1 MEDFSLQLQQVTQ
14 AILADYRLGR
24 DIDKMELFQKPE
36 ADVVVQLLE
45 KLRRILFPGYFRE
58 KNYRMYHVEAN
69 LSLLTEDVLYNLA
82 KQLTRIYEGQGE
94 EPEAAMCHAQEVGLA
109 FLREIPRVRAMLQT
123 DLQAAFDGDPA
134 AGSMAEI
141 LFAYPGMFAVFVYR
155 LAHVLYT
162 LEVPMLPRMMTEHAH
177 SLTGIDIHPGATIGE
192 YFFIDHGTGVVI
204 GETTVIGNRVKLYQG
219 VTLGALSTRGGQ
231 KLRGKRR
238 HPTIEDDVTIYAGA
252 SVLGGDTVIGQ
263 GSVIGSNVFITKSVP
278 PCTTVTIKSQELHLR
293 PAEKLPQKYYTA
305 VRDIS
310 INGIKFGYI
319 YSIDQFKKA
328 LGETDRIDTWDATDY
343 GKGHTL
349 HYGNDLTV
357 RFNDDARDI
366 EPGIITSGS
375 LLESKTVDDRAMS
388 QEDLE
393 ANAFAGLL
401 LMPDNMLD
409 EQIKMYG
416 ITGEMISV
424 DDILTLMELFALPFK
439 AVVLRLAENHNITA
453 AKAQNLL
460 KTDASFVSERMK
472 LTGKA
477 LGWQQNSKEL
487 VHFGTLLDDM
497 KNNRDKELLTDRRE
511 ESDRE
516 YLEKIRKGFW
526 NEY

>member
-82 KQLTRIYEGQGE
+82 KQLGRIYEGQGE
-94 EPEAAMCHAQEVGLA
+94 EPEAAMRHAQEVGLA

-162 LEVPMLPRMMTEHAH
+162 LQVPMLPRMMTEHAH

-263 GSVIGSNVFITKSVP
+263 GSVIGSNVFLTKSVP

-293 PAEKLPQKYYTA
+293 PAGDTCKKCQEEKF
-305 VRDIS
+305 
-310 INGIKFGYI
+310 FG
-319 YSIDQFKKA
+319 
-328 LGETDRIDTWDATDY
+328 
-343 GKGHTL
+343 
-349 HYGNDLTV
+349 
-357 RFNDDARDI
+357 
-366 EPGIITSGS
+366 
-375 LLESKTVDDRAMS
+375 
-388 QEDLE
+388 
-393 ANAFAGLL
+393 
-401 LMPDNMLD
+401 
-409 EQIKMYG
+409 
-416 ITGEMISV
+416 
-424 DDILTLMELFALPFK
+424 
-439 AVVLRLAENHNITA
+439 
-453 AKAQNLL
+453 
-460 KTDASFVSERMK
+460 
-472 LTGKA
+472 
-477 LGWQQNSKEL
+477 
-487 VHFGTLLDDM
+487 
-497 KNNRDKELLTDRRE
+497 
-511 ESDRE
+511 
-516 YLEKIRKGFW
+516 
-526 NEY
+526 